1 MVRFGLLWKIF
12 DLVGLRIPEFQ
23 VPILAPREADLGPCY
38 LWGAVS
44 GTDCLLAPFGLD
56 QPKAGKEKEK
66 VVDRLRTEELLS
78 RRVRLT
84 HFQPTT
90 ISVDE
95 ESSIARLIEKN
106 LPLMPPFSRLPTVFH
121 DTDGILPHLMTLS
134 Q

>member
-56 QPKAGKEKEK
+56 QPKAGKEYLPAEG
-66 VVDRLRTEELLS
+66 TM
-78 RRVRLT
+78 
-84 HFQPTT
+84 PTT
-90 ISVDE
+90 FSV
-95 ESSIARLIEKN
+95 
-106 LPLMPPFSRLPTVFH
+106 
-121 DTDGILPHLMTLS
+121 LS
-134 Q
+134 AQGQLNV